1 MKLRIAAVSI
11 FCITA
16 IVLLTITCGK
26 ITPPVS
32 VDTTAKAFDKLSE
45 YNFFIGDMKNLT
57 PNDGVLPYDLNTPLF
72 TDYAHKQR
80 FVWMPAGVSGE
91 YHDTNSFDLPVGAV
105 LIKNFYYPHDFR
117 DESKGR
123 RIMETRLLVHTEKGW
138 DARPYIWNEEQT
150 EATLEVAGGKFDI
163 SWIHYDGSEKST
175 NYVIPNKNQ
184 CKGCH
189 EFEGTLTPIGPKAK
203 HLNKDYA
210 YAEGS
215 QNQLAKWASMGY
227 LTGCPAPESA
237 PKTAIWD
244 DPSSGSLE
252 DRARAWL
259 DINCA
264 HCHNAGGPANTSGLL
279 LNIEE
284 TDHTIMGFCKTPV
297 AAGRGSGGMK
307 YDIVP
312 GNPDSSIIVY
322 RMASLDPGIMMP
334 ELGRKMVH
342 EEGLALVKEWIA
354 SLEGECE

>member
-1 MKLRIAAVSI
+1 MFSI
-11 FCITA
+11 TVIT
-16 IVLLTITCGK
+16 LLTVTCGK
-26 ITPPVS
+26 ITPPVN
-32 VDTTAKAFDKLSE
+32 VDITAKAFDNLSE
-45 YNFFIGDMKNLT
+45 YNFFVGDMKNLS
-57 PNDGVLPYDLNTPLF
+57 PNDGVLPYDLNSPLF
-72 TDYAHKQR
+72 TDYAHKLR
-80 FVWMPAGVSGE
+80 FVWMPAGTSGSYDE
-91 YHDTNSFDLPVGAV
+91 TQSFDLPVGAV
-105 LIKNFYYPHDFR
+105 LIKNFYYPHDFT

-150 EATLEVAGGKFDI
+150 EATLEVAGGRFDI
-163 SWIHYDGSEKST
+163 TWIHYDGKEKGT

-189 EFEGTLTPIGPKAK
+189 EYKGKLTPIGPKAK
-203 HLNKDYA
+203 HLNCNYPYA
-210 YAEGS
+210 DGTK
-215 QNQLAKWASMGY
+215 NQLDKWAEMGY
-227 LTGCPAPESA
+227 LTGNPSSVDA
-237 PKTAIWD
+237 PKTAVWD
-244 DPSSGSLE
+244 DPASGSLE

-264 HCHNAGGPANTSGLL
+264 HCHNEGGPANTSGLL

-284 TDHTIMGFCKTPV
+284 TDRTIMGLCKTPV
-297 AAGRGSGGMK
+297 AAGRGSGNMK

-342 EEGLALVKEWIA
+342 EEGLALVREWIA
-354 SLEGECE
+354 SLEGKCEE